1 MAIDYQ
7 GIYNILDY
15 LAYLGVVAGVVATL
29 IAYRFAKRFG
39 GSVGI
44 MLKAFILVVLLETFA
59 ALVLAVFPVGSS
71 NYELARALSRVFRL
85 LALLVAGLGAF
96 LANRDFDKK

>member
-15 LAYLGVVAGVVATL
+15 LAYFGVVAGVVATV
-29 IAYRFAKRFG
+29 IAYRFAKKFG

-44 MLKAFILVVLLETFA
+44 ILKSFIGVVLLETFA

-85 LALLVAGLGAF
+85 LALLFAGIGAF
-96 LANRDFDKK
+96 LANKDFEKK